1 MRTLIVEDS
10 GTTRRMLAEAVA
22 DRGHDVTALPNAE
35 VALEAHMKTAFP
47 IMILDWILPGMD
59 GIELCRK
66 IRALPNGDEPVI
78 IIITSHHGTQEH
90 IITALDA
97 GVNDFIVKP
106 IDPLVLNT
114 RLTIA
119 ERTVLERARLQ
130 LIESVLQNTEASFR
144 TLIEGSTD
152 GIIVISNSR
161 ILYVNPAAL
170 RSLGYEHK
178 EQLIGSAYFNLIHPE
193 DRDRVLNGIRSVLAS
208 GAASPAREQR
218 FVRRDGGTSAVEVV
232 SIPLEFEG
240 EQAVAILAR
249 DLTER
254 KKLENQ
260 LIHADRMV
268 SVGTLAAGIAHEINN
283 PLTYVRTNLTL
294 ISEELHSL
302 NKELSPGRLD
312 ELLELLAQTQD
323 GTERVRLIV
332 RDLKSFSRAEDD
344 DTTLRPVDLH
354 RVLES
359 SISMAW
365 NEIRHRA
372 QLEKQFSGVTLVKGN
387 VAKLG
392 QVFLN
397 LLVNAAQAL
406 PIGSALQNR
415 ITVRTY
421 RNDSS
426 KVVVEIEDTGSGIPE
441 EIVKRIFD
449 PFFTTKPV
457 GVGTGLGLSIC
468 HSIVTGLGGEITV
481 DSKSGVGTT
490 MRVILEP
497 AVPVSVKPDSIPA
510 LPSKGPKTGLRIL
523 IVDDEPGVARSLRRA
538 LRDHDVTISLSGR
551 EAIEQLKTDPPFDLI
566 FCDLMM
572 PDISG
577 MDLYGTAAQR
587 TPGLEKRMIFMTGG
601 AFTQQARNFLESIP
615 NKWLEKPF
623 EIRQVQELVKKRIAA

>member
-1 MRTLIVEDS
+1 MRTLIVEDTE
-10 GTTRRMLAEAVA
+10 TTRTILAETVSS
-22 DRGHDVTALPNAE
+22 RGHDVTALPDAE
-35 VALEAHMKTAFP
+35 SALEAHAQTAFP
-47 IMILDWILPGMD
+47 IMIVDWILPGID

-66 IRALPNGDEPVI
+66 VRAMPNGDEPVI
-78 IIITSHHGTQEH
+78 ILTTSRDKSEH
-90 IITALDA
+90 IITAFDA
-97 GVNDFIVKP
+97 GANDYIIKP
-106 IDPLVLNT
+106 LDSAVLNT

-119 ERTVLERARLQ
+119 ERTVLERARRQ
-130 LIESVLQNTEASFR
+130 LAEDALQNTEASFR

-152 GIIVISNSR
+152 GIIVHGNGR
-161 ILYVNPAAL
+161 IVYINPAAL
-170 RSLGYEHK
+170 ISLGYQYKDE
-178 EQLIGSAYFNLIHPE
+178 LVGSTYVNLIHPE
-193 DRDRVLNGIRSVLAS
+193 ERDRVLSGIRTMLAS
-208 GAASPAREQR
+208 GEATPAREQR
-218 FVRRDGGTSAVEVV
+218 FVRRDGGLSAVEVV

-240 EQAVAILAR
+240 EQAVAVLAR

-294 ISEELHSL
+294 ISDELHSL
-302 NKELSPGRLD
+302 NQELSPGRID

-344 DTTLRPVDLH
+344 EMKLRPVDVH

-372 QLEKQFSGVTLVKGN
+372 QLEKQFSGVSLVQGN

-406 PIGSALQNR
+406 PIGNALQNR
-415 ITVRTY
+415 ITVRTS
-421 RNDSS
+421 RDESA
-426 KVVVEIEDTGSGIPE
+426 KVVVEIEDTGAGIPD
-441 EIVKRIFD
+441 EIIKRIFD

-468 HSIVTGLGGEITV
+468 HSIVTSLGGDIV
-481 DSKSGVGTT
+481 HDSKEGQGTT
-490 MRVILEP
+490 VRVTLEP
-497 AVPVSVKPDSIPA
+497 AVPVSVRPDSLPAIP
-510 LPSKGPKTGLRIL
+510 SRNPKSGLRIL

-551 EAIEQLKTDPPFDLI
+551 EAMEQLGVDPPFDII

-577 MDLYGTAAQR
+577 MDLYAKAVQR
-587 TPGLEKRMIFMTGG
+587 HPGLEKRMIFMTGG
-601 AFTQQARNFLESIP
+601 AFTSQARNFLESVP
-615 NKWLEKPF
+615 NRWLEKPF
-623 EIRQVQELVKKRIAA
+623 EIRQVQELVKKRVAA